1 MVEGPGATK
10 NARNAR
16 KLVGCR
22 LASVDGADVPVGA
35 RLADVL
41 CLGKEVWLIFASE
54 ATTSGDSDD
63 DVVDLCGGSDKDD
76 DSVIDLTSEKDDG
89 SRPPTPPPKC
99 EHAVRVHFGMSGSLK
114 VDAKTPGYGARALR
128 CAFDGGRTLD
138 VFNVGEY
145 GGVHAARDVAK
156 VREKVFTRT
165 SLDVCSEAFDPAAA
179 AARLARE
186 TNKTVA
192 VAVMD
197 QSVSPGTGNIIKNEA
212 LHRARVAPD
221 RKVGDLS
228 EDEVKAVVR
237 ELRSYARAWLQG
249 RRPPFLVYDKAAC
262 GDCGGSVAVSKGAA
276 TAGRVTFH
284 CAACCAQTTSPRPQK
299 RNAFDVLAQP
309 PPKRPRTEPAP
320 VRMRGHSCKKP
331 LERLKRVKKKNANE
345 CRLFWSCSGPAS
357 LRHRR
362 DSPLTARSHAG
373 GRRDCKAE
381 FKWADEAFPKC
392 GCAKPSILR
401 ICKKSGPNAGRWFHA
416 CGQRKCSF
424 FEWAARDK
432 LDAALGDQLRP
443 LL

>member
-1 MVEGPGATK
+1 M
-10 NARNAR
+10 
-16 KLVGCR
+16 
-22 LASVDGADVPVGA
+22 PVGA
-35 RLADVL
+35 RLAEVL

-54 ATTSGDSDD
+54 AAAATGDDSDD
-63 DVVDLCGGSDKDD
+63 DVVDLCGGSDD
-76 DSVIDLTSEKDDG
+76 DSVIDLCGSDDA
-89 SRPPTPPPKC
+89 STPRTC
-99 EHAVRVHFGMSGSLK
+99 EHAVRLHFGMSGSLK
-114 VDAKTPGYGARALR
+114 VDAKTPGYGTRALR

-138 VFNVGEY
+138 IFNVGEY

-156 VREKVFTRT
+156 VREEVFTRT
-165 SLDVCSEAFDPAAA
+165 SLDVCSDSFDAAA
-179 AARLARE
+179 AAAGLARE
-186 TNKTVA
+186 TTTVA
-192 VAVMD
+192 VAVMN
-197 QSVSPGTGNIIKNEA
+197 QAVSPGTGNIIKNEA

-237 ELRSYARAWLQG
+237 ELRSYARAWLAG

-262 GDCGGSVAVSKGAA
+262 GDCGGAVSVSKGAA

-284 CAACCAQTTSPRPQK
+284 CAACCAQTSPRPQK

-309 PPKRPRTEPAP
+309 QPKRPRAEPAP

-331 LERLKRVKKKNANE
+331 LEKVKRVKKQNGNE
-345 CRLFWSCSGPAS
+345 GRLFWSCPGPES

-362 DSPLTARSHAG
+362 DSPLTARFHAG

-392 GCAKPSILR
+392 GCKKTSILR
-401 ICKKSGPNAGRWFHA
+401 ICKKTGPNAGRWFHA

>member
-54 ATTSGDSDD
+54 AAATGNDSDD
-63 DVVDLCGGSDKDD
+63 DVVDLCGESDKEDD
-76 DSVIDLTSEKDDG
+76 VIDLTSEKDDR

-114 VDAKTPGYGARALR
+114 VDSKAPGYGARALR
-128 CAFDGGRTLD
+128 CSFDGGRKIE
-138 VFNVGEY
+138 VFNTGEY

-165 SLDVCSEAFDPAAA
+165 SLDVCSDAFDPAAA

-186 TNKTVA
+186 TSKTIA

-228 EDEVKAVVR
+228 DDEVKAVVR
-237 ELRSYARAWLQG
+237 ELRSYARAWLAG
-249 RRPPFLVYDKAAC
+249 KRPPFLVYDKAAC
-262 GDCGGSVAVSKGAA
+262 GDCGGAVSVSKGAA

-284 CAACCAQTTSPRPQK
+284 CAACCSKDASAPRPQK

-309 PPKRPRTEPAP
+309 PPKRPRAEP

-331 LERLKRVKKKNANE
+331 LEKLKRVKKQNANE
-345 CRLFWSCSGPAS
+345 GRLFWSC
-357 LRHRR
+357 
-362 DSPLTARSHAG
+362 

-381 FKWADEAFPKC
+381 FQWADAAFPKC

-416 CGQRKCSF
+416 CGQRKCGF
-424 FEWAARDK
+424 FAWAAQDK
-432 LDAALGDQLRP
+432 LYAALGDQLRP

>member
-54 ATTSGDSDD
+54 AAATGGDSDD

-114 VDAKTPGYGARALR
+114 VDSKAPGYGARALR
-128 CAFDGGRTLD
+128 CSFDGGRKIE
-138 VFNVGEY
+138 VFNTGEY

-165 SLDVCSEAFDPAAA
+165 SLDVCSDAFDPAAA

-186 TNKTVA
+186 TSKTIA

-237 ELRSYARAWLQG
+237 ELRSYARAWLAG
-249 RRPPFLVYDKAAC
+249 KRPPFLVYDKAAC

-284 CAACCAQTTSPRPQK
+284 CAACCAQTTPPQK

-309 PPKRPRTEPAP
+309 PPKRPRAEPAP

-331 LERLKRVKKKNANE
+331 LERVKRVKRQNGNE
-345 CRLFWSCSGPAS
+345 GRLFWSC
-357 LRHRR
+357 
-362 DSPLTARSHAG
+362 

-381 FKWADEAFPKC
+381 FTWADETFPKC

-416 CGQRKCSF
+416 CGQRKCDF
-424 FEWAARDK
+424 FAWATREK

>member
-35 RLADVL
+35 TLAEVL
-41 CLGKEVWLIFASE
+41 CLGKEVWLIFASDV
-54 ATTSGDSDD
+54 AASGDDSD

-89 SRPPTPPPKC
+89 SRPPTPPPKQ

-114 VDAKTPGYGARALR
+114 VDSKAPGYGARALR
-128 CAFDGGRTLD
+128 CAFDGGRTLQ

-165 SLDVCSEAFDPAAA
+165 SLDVCSDSFDPAAA

-186 TNKTVA
+186 TGTVA
-192 VAVMD
+192 VAVMN
-197 QSVSPGTGNIIKNEA
+197 QGVSPGTGNIIKNEA

-228 EDEVKAVVR
+228 EAEVKAVVR

-262 GDCGGSVAVSKGAA
+262 GDCGGSVSVSKGTA
-276 TAGRVTFH
+276 TANRVTFH
-284 CAACCAQTTSPRPQK
+284 CAACCSKDASAPRPQK

-309 PPKRPRTEPAP
+309 PPKRPRADP

-331 LERLKRVKKKNANE
+331 LEKLRRVKKLNGNE
-345 CRLFWSCSGPAS
+345 GRLFWSC
-357 LRHRR
+357 
-362 DSPLTARSHAG
+362 

-381 FKWADEAFPKC
+381 FTWADEAFPKC

-416 CGQRKCSF
+416 CGGRKCDF
-424 FEWAARDK
+424 FAWATREK

>member
-22 LASVDGADVPVGA
+22 LASIEGIDSVPVGA
-35 RLADVL
+35 RLAEVL

-54 ATTSGDSDD
+54 AAAATGDDSDD
-63 DVVDLCGGSDKDD
+63 DVVDLCGGSDD
-76 DSVIDLTSEKDDG
+76 DSVIDLCGSDDA
-89 SRPPTPPPKC
+89 STPRTC
-99 EHAVRVHFGMSGSLK
+99 EHAVRLHFGMSGSLK

-128 CAFDGGRTLD
+128 CAFDGGRTLE

-145 GGVHAARDVAK
+145 GGVHAARDAAK

-186 TNKTVA
+186 TSTVA
-192 VAVMD
+192 VAVMN
-197 QSVSPGTGNIIKNEA
+197 QGVSPGTGNIIKNEA

-228 EDEVKAVVR
+228 EDEVKTVVR
-237 ELRSYARAWLQG
+237 ELRSYARAWLAG

-262 GDCGGSVAVSKGAA
+262 GDCGGAVSVSKGAA

-284 CAACCAQTTSPRPQK
+284 CAACCAQTTPPQK
-299 RNAFDVLAQP
+299 RNAFDVLTQP
-309 PPKRPRTEPAP
+309 PPKRPRAEPAP

-331 LERLKRVKKKNANE
+331 LEKVKRVKKLNGNE
-345 CRLFWSCSGPAS
+345 GRLFWSC
-357 LRHRR
+357 
-362 DSPLTARSHAG
+362 

-416 CGQRKCSF
+416 CGQRRCDF
-424 FEWAARDK
+424 FAWAAREN

>member
-1 MVEGPGATK
+1 MCSAE
-10 NARNAR
+10 
-16 KLVGCR
+16 
-22 LASVDGADVPVGA
+22 
-35 RLADVL
+35 
-41 CLGKEVWLIFASE
+41 F
-54 ATTSGDSDD
+54 
-63 DVVDLCGGSDKDD
+63 
-76 DSVIDLTSEKDDG
+76 
-89 SRPPTPPPKC
+89 C
-99 EHAVRVHFGMSGSLK
+99 ERAAV
-114 VDAKTPGYGARALR
+114 AAL
-128 CAFDGGRTLD
+128 
-138 VFNVGEY
+138 
-145 GGVHAARDVAK
+145 
-156 VREKVFTRT
+156 
-165 SLDVCSEAFDPAAA
+165 AAA
-179 AARLARE
+179 PP
-186 TNKTVA
+186 
-192 VAVMD
+192 D
-197 QSVSPGTGNIIKNEA
+197 QLVCDALLDQGVLPGVGNIIKNEA

-237 ELRSYARAWLQG
+237 ELRSYARAWLAG

-262 GDCGGSVAVSKGAA
+262 GDCGGAVSVSKGAA

-284 CAACCAQTTSPRPQK
+284 CAACCAQTSPRPQK

-309 PPKRPRTEPAP
+309 PPKRPRAEPAP

-331 LERLKRVKKKNANE
+331 LEKVKRVKKQNGNE
-345 CRLFWSCSGPAS
+345 GRLFWSCPGPAS

-401 ICKKSGPNAGRWFHA
+401 ICKKTGPNAGRWFHA

-424 FEWAARDK
+424 FEWAAREK

>member
-35 RLADVL
+35 KLADVL

-54 ATTSGDSDD
+54 AAATANDSD

-89 SRPPTPPPKC
+89 SARPPTPPPQQ

-114 VDAKTPGYGARALR
+114 VDSKAPGYGARALR

-186 TNKTVA
+186 TSKTVTYLC
-192 VAVMD
+192 
-197 QSVSPGTGNIIKNEA
+197 GIII
-212 LHRARVAPD
+212 
-221 RKVGDLS
+221 
-228 EDEVKAVVR
+228 
-237 ELRSYARAWLQG
+237 LRSRW
-249 RRPPFLVYDKAAC
+249 
-262 GDCGGSVAVSKGAA
+262 
-276 TAGRVTFH
+276 
-284 CAACCAQTTSPRPQK
+284 AQHWSIIHRSP
-299 RNAFDVLAQP
+299 
-309 PPKRPRTEPAP
+309 
-320 VRMRGHSCKKP
+320 
-331 LERLKRVKKKNANE
+331 
-345 CRLFWSCSGPAS
+345 
-357 LRHRR
+357 
-362 DSPLTARSHAG
+362 SP
-373 GRRDCKAE
+373 
-381 FKWADEAFPKC
+381 
-392 GCAKPSILR
+392 
-401 ICKKSGPNAGRWFHA
+401 
-416 CGQRKCSF
+416 
-424 FEWAARDK
+424 
-432 LDAALGDQLRP
+432 
-443 LL
+443 

>member
-1 MVEGPGATK
+1 M
-10 NARNAR
+10 ARELYA
-16 KLVGCR
+16 
-22 LASVDGADVPVGA
+22 APSTAGA
-35 RLADVL
+35 R
-41 CLGKEVWLIFASE
+41 
-54 ATTSGDSDD
+54 
-63 DVVDLCGGSDKDD
+63 
-76 DSVIDLTSEKDDG
+76 
-89 SRPPTPPPKC
+89 
-99 EHAVRVHFGMSGSLK
+99 SLE
-114 VDAKTPGYGARALR
+114 
-128 CAFDGGRTLD
+128 

-145 GGVHAARDVAK
+145 GGVHAAQDVAK
-156 VREKVFTRT
+156 VHEKVFTRT
-165 SLDVCSEAFDPAAA
+165 SLDVCSDSFDPAAA

-186 TNKTVA
+186 TSTVA
-192 VAVMD
+192 VAVMN
-197 QSVSPGTGNIIKNEA
+197 QGVSPGTGNIIKNEA

-228 EDEVKAVVR
+228 DDEVKAIVR
-237 ELRSYARAWLQG
+237 ELRSYARAWLAG

-309 PPKRPRTEPAP
+309 PPKRPRAEPAP

-331 LERLKRVKKKNANE
+331 LEKVKRVKKQNGNE
-345 CRLFWSCSGPAS
+345 GRLFWAC
-357 LRHRR
+357 
-362 DSPLTARSHAG
+362 

>member
-54 ATTSGDSDD
+54 AAAATGDDSDD
-63 DVVDLCGGSDKDD
+63 DVVDLCGESDKEDD
-76 DSVIDLTSEKDDG
+76 VIDLTSEKDDG

-128 CAFDGGRTLD
+128 CAFDGGRTLE

-145 GGVHAARDVAK
+145 GGVHAARDVER

-165 SLDVCSEAFDPAAA
+165 SLDVCSDAFDAAAA

-186 TNKTVA
+186 TTTVA
-192 VAVMD
+192 VAVMN
-197 QSVSPGTGNIIKNEA
+197 QGVSPGTGNIIKNEA

-228 EDEVKAVVR
+228 DDEVKSVVR
-237 ELRSYARAWLQG
+237 ELRSYARAWLAG

-284 CAACCAQTTSPRPQK
+284 CVACCAQTTSPQK

-331 LERLKRVKKKNANE
+331 LEKLRRVKKQNGNE
-345 CRLFWSCSGPAS
+345 GRLFWSC
-357 LRHRR
+357 
-362 DSPLTARSHAG
+362 

-381 FKWADEAFPKC
+381 FKWADESFPKC
-392 GCAKPSILR
+392 GCKKTSILR
-401 ICKKSGPNAGRWFHA
+401 ICKKTGPNAGRWFHA

>member
-1 MVEGPGATK
+1 M
-10 NARNAR
+10 
-16 KLVGCR
+16 
-22 LASVDGADVPVGA
+22 
-35 RLADVL
+35 ADVL

-54 ATTSGDSDD
+54 APVATGDDSD
-63 DVVDLCGGSDKDD
+63 DVVDLCGGSDD
-76 DSVIDLTSEKDDG
+76 DSVIDLCGSDDA
-89 SRPPTPPPKC
+89 STPPTC
-99 EHAVRVHFGMSGSLK
+99 EHAVRLHFGMSGSLK

-128 CAFDGGRTLD
+128 CAFDGGRTLE
-138 VFNVGEY
+138 VFNTGEY

-186 TNKTVA
+186 TSKTIA

-228 EDEVKAVVR
+228 EAEVKAVVR
-237 ELRSYARAWLQG
+237 ELRSYARAWLAG

-284 CAACCAQTTSPRPQK
+284 CVACCAQTTSPQK

-331 LERLKRVKKKNANE
+331 LEKLRRVKKQNGNE
-345 CRLFWSCSGPAS
+345 GRLFWSC
-357 LRHRR
+357 
-362 DSPLTARSHAG
+362 

-381 FKWADEAFPKC
+381 FKWADESFPKC
-392 GCAKPSILR
+392 GCKKTSILR
-401 ICKKSGPNAGRWFHA
+401 ICKKTGPNAGRWFHA